1 MFETVDQPG
10 RLTVF
15 QLAGGRATLAP
26 GGARAAGVPRTRI
39 VFIAEIGV
47 LSIAEI
53 DAIME
58 KCIEGPAVV

>member
-1 MFETVDQPG
+1 
-10 RLTVF
+10 LTVF

-26 GGARAAGVPRTRI
+26 GGVLPAGVPRTRM

-53 DAIME
+53 DRVME
-58 KCIEGPAVV
+58 ACIEAG